1 MLYGI
6 AYGADD
12 IENAKN
18 TLHMAKEQWNRI
30 TQFSKDKYITKFIED
45 INNFENMPNTIKT
58 NFY

>member
-1 MLYGI
+1 
-6 AYGADD
+6 
-12 IENAKN
+12 
-18 TLHMAKEQWNRI
+18 MAKEQWNRI